1 MLRLRIVPNQGA
13 QMDNGSAAGDDF
25 DKKIQ
30 SLFKELGEAESSKV
44 WKKTLRQ
51 SANQI
56 KNEIK
61 KAYRQDLHKGK
72 YRTKNTGRT
81 VKHVS
86 VADVSKKRYP
96 LRRFD
101 LQFLAGVIDDGEDS
115 SYLGFGR
122 SFTSYW
128 YEKGTRAHS
137 NYKGDYL
144 KDRKGPIGNK
154 IIQGIPAHETQS
166 SILEAKADN
175 FINEYQQKFINNLE
189 KAIQKNGNKR

>member
-1 MLRLRIVPNQGA
+1 
-13 QMDNGSAAGDDF
+13 MDNNSAAGDDF
-25 DKKIQ
+25 EKKIQ
-30 SLFKELGEAESSKV
+30 ALFKELGEAESEKV

-51 SANQI
+51 SANAI

-61 KAYRQDLHKGK
+61 KKYREELHKGRYK
-72 YRTKNTGRT
+72 TRNTGRT
-81 VKHVS
+81 VKNVT
-86 VADVSKKRYP
+86 VADVSKKKYP

-101 LQFLAGVIDDGEDS
+101 LQFLAGVIDEGEDS

-128 YEKGTRAHS
+128 FEKGTRAHS

-154 IIQGIPAHETQS
+154 FIQGIPAHETQS

-175 FINEYQQKFINNLE
+175 FINEYQKKFISNLE
-189 KAIQKNGNKR
+189 KAIKKNGDKR